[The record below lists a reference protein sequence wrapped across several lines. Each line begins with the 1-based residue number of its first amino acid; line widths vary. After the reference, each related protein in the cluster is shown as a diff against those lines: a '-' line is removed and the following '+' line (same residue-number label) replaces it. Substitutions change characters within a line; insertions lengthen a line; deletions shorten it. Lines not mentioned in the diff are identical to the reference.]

1 MTTNIAPL
9 ARDWLQA
16 KKDEAAANK
25 RRLEI
30 EKQLQAA
37 IDVPDEGS
45 KTHKIDGYKIT
56 ATQPVSRKLDA
67 AEWAKRAK
75 LIPADLHPI
84 KTKIEADP
92 AGCKYLAENE
102 PKLWAKIAA
111 AFTTTPGKVGF
122 KIEEEI

>member
-25 RRLEI
+25 RRLDI
-30 EKQLQAA
+30 EAQMIAA
-37 IDVPDEGS
+37 LDVPTEGS

-56 ATQPVSRKLDA
+56 ATQPVSRKLDLDV
-67 AEWAKRAK
+67 WAKVKDKIAS
-75 LIPADLHPI
+75 DLHPV
-84 KTKIEADP
+84 KTKIEAD
-92 AGCKYLAENE
+92 ATGCKYLAGKE

-111 AFTTTPGKVGF
+111 AFTATPGKVGF
-122 KIEEEI
+122 KVEEEI